1 MKKIFKRVSAAVIA
15 LAVVMTSTV
24 FDVPWEI
31 SAAADGTH
39 TSHKVCIGTACADC
53 SHEEITDWTPI
64 SDANGFSSLTDG
76 GRYYLT
82 APVTLTDEVTIAN
95 NITLCLNGQTINAAS
110 GKRIFSI
117 GGGSLTLCDCKGGG
131 KLTGGNPTDSLT
143 HGGAVMVYP
152 GTFTMYGG
160 TITGNTAEQ
169 NSGGGVYVSSGTF
182 TMHGGTISGNTANSD
197 GGGVLVDSSST
208 SNFIMNG
215 GTISDNNAKNGGGV
229 YLWGGKFTM
238 NDGTISGNTATT
250 DGGGVYFYSSNP
262 FTMNGG
268 TISGNAASGNGGG
281 VCGFSY
287 DPSAFIMNGGTISDN
302 TASGNGGGVRYFK
315 TMTLNG
321 NVTITG
327 NKSGTDDAQKDD
339 NVYLPTNKTLTIG
352 ADFST
357 DSTIGITT
365 YKVPTCQAPVDITTT
380 DNVSADTVNSFK
392 ADKEGQQIVFADGKL
407 QFKGSH
413 TYDATTGVCS
423 ACGNAGKCGDNAT
436 WAYDEATN
444 TLTVSGTGAMTDW
457 TDTTSIPWADKAAD
471 IQKVVIEDG
480 INSIGDNA
488 FNNCSNLADVTI
500 PDSVTTISPS
510 AFMSCTSLTSIT
522 IPRNVTTIGD
532 NAFDSCTNLKTVTFE
547 RTTPPTIGSNV
558 FNECSSDLT
567 INVPE
572 GTKDAYKD
580 ALTGLTD
587 KVTDGTPDNECGD
600 NATWAY
606 DETTKT
612 LTISGTGDMTDWASR
627 SDVPWNANVSNIE
640 NVVIENGITSIGNY
654 AFYLCSRLTS
664 ITIPSTVTSIG
675 EEAFYVCASLT
686 SITIPEGVTSI
697 RVGAFRSCR
706 NLTSVTLPNGI
717 QTIQAEAFYG
727 CGKLGEVMYPSG
739 ATVGS
744 HAIPDT
750 ATKVEY
756 TVSNGKLNV
765 TEITLGTD
773 KESFTVTDAMN
784 IGFVAEDHRSKVS
797 QEGHTHLG
805 GTATCAQKAKCVIC
819 DADYGSTLEHKW
831 GEWKIT
837 TSPTTTNEGTAERT
851 CKDCTGKETKT
862 LPKIA
867 FTEDGVGIDG
877 TGWTVEYTAPTL
889 TGKGSYTY
897 TNEEDTSL
905 VIEVG
910 LPALN
915 DTTTEGVTD
924 KVWTKAEVGTGA
936 DQSKNPTPTEGG
948 TFVYTST
955 DYGTIEVEVPA
966 LSDDAWAKTET
977 TKPTISSGSEYTYTS
992 TDYGTVTVD
1001 VPKLSDTDFW
1011 TKKTTGNTEPGADT
1025 AGSYTYTSDY
1035 GEVTV
1040 NVPKL
1045 SDTTVWTKDNTKH
1058 VDPTEETEGKD
1069 VYISEYGEVT
1079 VTLQKL
1085 NHTHTLTRVPEVP
1098 ATETSAGTKEHWHCA
1113 DCGKNFADEN
1123 GTKEVTADDL
1133 KIGTIETEVQA
1144 PVNVEIATPQETL
1157 IAAALTADEQQE
1169 IEKGTDI
1176 KIILKVENAAENVP
1190 AEDKGKVETEINGLS
1205 GYKLG
1210 QYLDVTLLKKI
1221 GEGQEQKITET
1232 SAPIRITFEIP
1243 SALRGK
1249 AAYSVIRV
1257 HNGTATVLPDL
1268 DSVSNTVTIETD
1280 KFSTYALTYQE
1291 KATPSNPSGG
1301 NPGGRPSGGSS
1312 GSSRPST
1319 STPTESDTSDATSS
1333 GSDTSNGNENSS
1345 GDNNSSDSNS
1355 SGATSSGNGTSSG
1368 NANPSSGDNSSDSN
1382 SSGAI
1387 SSGNGTSSGN
1397 ANSSSGDNNSD
1408 SNSSGAASSGNGTSS
1423 GNANSSSGDN
1433 NSDSNSSNTTS
1444 SESSPSEGDDNPSTG
1459 IAVSLIP
1466 CTAALAAMVIT
1477 TKRRRK

>member
-1 MKKIFKRVSAAVIA
+1 MKKLFKRISAAVIA
-15 LAVVMTSTV
+15 LAVMLTSTV

-31 SAAADGTH
+31 SAAAVGDL
-39 TSHKVCIGTACADC
+39 S
-53 SHEEITDWTPI
+53 
-64 SDANGFSSLTDG
+64 TDG
-76 GRYYLT
+76 YQLDDDGKL
-82 APVTLTDEVTIAN
+82 TIAN
-95 NITLCLNGQTINAAS
+95 DNGMTEWKKVRGINAAS
-110 GKRIFSI
+110 VKTVDIQNSVTSI
-117 GGGSLTLCDCKGGG
+117 GESAFYYCESLSSIHIPESVTSIGYRAFQNCE
-131 KLTGGNPTDSLT
+131 SLSSIT
-143 HGGAVMVYP
+143 IPNSVTSIDGAA
-152 GTFTMYGG
+152 F
-160 TITGNTAEQ
+160 Q
-169 NSGGGVYVSSGTF
+169 NC
-182 TMHGGTISGNTANSD
+182 
-197 GGGVLVDSSST
+197 L
-208 SNFIMNG
+208 
-215 GTISDNNAKNGGGV
+215 
-229 YLWGGKFTM
+229 KFTSI
-238 NDGTISGNTATT
+238 TI
-250 DGGGVYFYSSNP
+250 
-262 FTMNGG
+262 
-268 TISGNAASGNGGG
+268 
-281 VCGFSY
+281 
-287 DPSAFIMNGGTISDN
+287 PS
-302 TASGNGGGVRYFK
+302 
-315 TMTLNG
+315 
-321 NVTITG
+321 
-327 NKSGTDDAQKDD
+327 
-339 NVYLPTNKTLTIG
+339 
-352 ADFST
+352 
-357 DSTIGITT
+357 
-365 YKVPTCQAPVDITTT
+365 KV
-380 DNVSADTVNSFK
+380 
-392 ADKEGQQIVFADGKL
+392 
-407 QFKGSH
+407 
-413 TYDATTGVCS
+413 
-423 ACGNAGKCGDNAT
+423 
-436 WAYDEATN
+436 
-444 TLTVSGTGAMTDW
+444 
-457 TDTTSIPWADKAAD
+457 TSIENNTFNGCSRLMSITIP
-471 IQKVVIEDG
+471 DG
-480 INSIGDNA
+480 VTSIGSCA
-488 FNNCSNLADVTI
+488 FQNCSSLMSITI
-500 PDSVTTISPS
+500 PDSVTSIQGRSFDGCSSLSEIIYPS
-510 AFMSCTSLTSIT
+510 A
-522 IPRNVTTIGD
+522 
-532 NAFDSCTNLKTVTFE
+532 
-547 RTTPPTIGSNV
+547 
-558 FNECSSDLT
+558 
-567 INVPE
+567 
-572 GTKDAYKD
+572 
-580 ALTGLTD
+580 
-587 KVTDGTPDNECGD
+587 
-600 NATWAY
+600 
-606 DETTKT
+606 
-612 LTISGTGDMTDWASR
+612 
-627 SDVPWNANVSNIE
+627 
-640 NVVIENGITSIGNY
+640 
-654 AFYLCSRLTS
+654 
-664 ITIPSTVTSIG
+664 
-675 EEAFYVCASLT
+675 
-686 SITIPEGVTSI
+686 
-697 RVGAFRSCR
+697 
-706 NLTSVTLPNGI
+706 
-717 QTIQAEAFYG
+717 
-727 CGKLGEVMYPSG
+727 
-739 ATVGS
+739 ATVAVN
-744 HAIPDT
+744 AIPDA

-756 TVSNGKLNV
+756 TVNNGKLNV

-819 DADYGSTLEHKW
+819 DANYGSTLEHKW

-837 TSPTTTNEGTAERT
+837 TSPTTTNEGAAERT
-851 CKDCTGKETKT
+851 CQDCNTTETQP
-862 LPKIA
+862 LPKIDLSGSGSVPEGLTIETKQPTM
-867 FTEDGVGIDG
+867 TEAGEIKYKEDE
-877 TGWTVEYTAPTL
+877 TGNVVATVE
-889 TGKGSYTY
+889 
-897 TNEEDTSL
+897 
-905 VIEVG
+905 I
-910 LPALN
+910 PALN
-915 DTTTEGVTD
+915 AASGEGGTS
-924 KVWTKAEVGTGA
+924 VWTKAEVGTGT

-966 LSDDAWAKTET
+966 LSDDAWVRTET
-977 TKPTISSGSEYTYTS
+977 AKPTISAGGEYTYAS

-1011 TKKTTGNTEPGADT
+1011 TKKSTGNTEPGADT

-1040 NVPKL
+1040 DVPKL

-1123 GTKEVTADDL
+1123 GTTEMTDTELSIPVTGHKHTLTYVLEVSATETAAGVKEHWHCDGCGKNFADENGTKEVTADDL
-1133 KIGTIETEVQA
+1133 KIGKIETEVQA

-1355 SGATSSGNGTSSG
+1355 SGAASSGNSTSSG
-1368 NANPSSGDNSSDSN
+1368 NANPSSGDNNSDSN

-1444 SESSPSEGDDNPSTG
+1444 SGSSPSEGDDNPSTG